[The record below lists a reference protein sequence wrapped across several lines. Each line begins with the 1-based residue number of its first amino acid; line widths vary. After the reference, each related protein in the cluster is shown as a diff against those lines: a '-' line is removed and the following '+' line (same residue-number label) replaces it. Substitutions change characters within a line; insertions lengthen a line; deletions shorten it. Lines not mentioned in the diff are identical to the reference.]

1 MIYFGAEEAFSKWL
15 ALQVNKEAK
24 APIDFGAQVYQRYK
38 DVCPEEVA
46 VSYTDRDT
54 ISRDNSTRNVSHG
67 VHSIKKSHQQERRL
81 KEIGNSGELLV
92 YNYLCNNYEDVEPRS
107 EAFVQLGIKSAG
119 QAMSG
124 GYDIS
129 YKDGDKTI
137 YVEVKTGEGNRTYL
151 SPGELAFAREH
162 ADCYRVYYVTG
173 LNTDNPRFSVLADR
187 FWEDDRYTMRE
198 IIESIEVTF

>member
-1 MIYFGAEEAFSKWL
+1 VE
-15 ALQVNKEAK
+15 
-24 APIDFGAQVYQRYK
+24 
-38 DVCPEEVA
+38 
-46 VSYTDRDT
+46 
-54 ISRDNSTRNVSHG
+54 
-67 VHSIKKSHQQERRL
+67 
-81 KEIGNSGELLV
+81 
-92 YNYLCNNYEDVEPRS
+92 VEPSS
-107 EAFVQLGIKSAG
+107 EAFVQMGIKTAG
-119 QAMSG
+119 QTTSG
-124 GYDIS
+124 CYDMS

-137 YVEVKTGEGNRTYL
+137 YVEVKTGEGNRIYL